1 MTWITT
7 DEFKADFAVAKRATD
22 PQVQMALD
30 AAEDELIELVGSDAV
45 TDALLASP
53 TDAARAAKLARGH
66 KFLAVASF
74 LLNVRNVKKEQDVG
88 SPGGHANITNEYW
101 TPKEIAEMAEQWRAM
116 AMRALGRY
124 LLVDVSGDSYGAVV
138 EYSNSTVAA
147 CGPCASGSAFVEEIV
162 SVPR

>member
-74 LLNVRNVKKEQDVG
+74 LLNVR
-88 SPGGHANITNEYW
+88 HANITNEYW